1 MARSA
6 ALSLEQASDQ
16 EGTRHTLAVPA
27 KSRVRDAPS
36 ATRGCHLLSLG
47 SGQEGSR
54 VGHPGMLLLLLSRC
68 PGRSVVLPFPQQHP
82 QVSPSP
88 RALRA
93 RAVGQL

>member
-6 ALSLEQASDQ
+6 VLSLEQASDQ

-36 ATRGCHLLSLG
+36 ATRGCHLLS
-47 SGQEGSR
+47 EGSR
-54 VGHPGMLLLLLSRC
+54 VGQPGMLLLLLSRC